1 MILKTRKTYKRNLY
15 VKKKKKLLK
24 KIVENSKEL
33 KNKDIE
39 THEIEIGDNLEENL
53 GILKAEQST
62 VAARKQNEL
71 IQIKARN

>member
-1 MILKTRKTYKRNLY
+1 LKTRKTYKRNLY

-33 KNKDIE
+33 ENKDIE

-53 GILKAEQST
+53 GILKADQST

>member
-33 KNKDIE
+33 ENKDIE

-53 GILKAEQST
+53 GILKADQST